1 MHAKRSGWMAGRRS
15 SHVDVT
21 YTCTALAEGG
31 NIFIDACTEQL
42 FRRNLKHW
50 EDSMNYYLETGGVL
64 KANGG

>member
-1 MHAKRSGWMAGRRS
+1 M
-15 SHVDVT
+15 DVT

-31 NIFIDACTEQL
+31 NIFIDACTEEL